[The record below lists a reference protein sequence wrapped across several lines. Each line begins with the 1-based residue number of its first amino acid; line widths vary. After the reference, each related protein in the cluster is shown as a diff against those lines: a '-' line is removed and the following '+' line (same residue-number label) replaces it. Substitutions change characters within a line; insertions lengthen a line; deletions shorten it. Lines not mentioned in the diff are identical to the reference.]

1 MEPYFKKPCER
12 RFSCPVLDSR
22 DASFMKLAEG
32 GRASGFRCG
41 RSSSQIALAIEH
53 ASLSETLGTGKHGN
67 IGTLMFYNFDIYR
80 SIENKVMTKRP
91 LYTLP
96 QLWPSLQD
104 HIDGVADLVEER
116 GQG

>member
-1 MEPYFKKPCER
+1 
-12 RFSCPVLDSR
+12 
-22 DASFMKLAEG
+22 
-32 GRASGFRCG
+32 
-41 RSSSQIALAIEH
+41 
-53 ASLSETLGTGKHGN
+53 
-67 IGTLMFYNFDIYR
+67 MFYNFDIYR